1 MFPRRHNWASPSFF
15 GGWFIVRK
23 SSWRFG
29 FSRCYCINLSLKWL
43 NSNCATQLDWIIDLS
58 MRRKV
63 MNTVLLFFETF
74 SHPACLHI
82 YVSLVLFVEELM
94 AGCVCDVC
102 SGMTAPLLPWHRLV
116 NVDKLGLVPGG
127 HQSREWGVG
136 CYLANTVVYWLTS
149 YED

>member
-58 MRRKV
+58 MQRKV

-82 YVSLVLFVEELM
+82 YGPGEA
-94 AGCVCDVC
+94 AGWLCVWCLQWYDC
-102 SGMTAPLLPWHRLV
+102 SGCCPDIAWWMLINWGLYQGDTSHGSGGWGATWPTPYCTDLLIKSILNW
-116 NVDKLGLVPGG
+116 
-127 HQSREWGVG
+127 
-136 CYLANTVVYWLTS
+136 T
-149 YED
+149 

>member
-43 NSNCATQLDWIIDLS
+43 NSNCATQLDWIINLS

-82 YVSLVLFVEELM
+82 YVPLVLLAWRSCWLVV
-94 AGCVCDVC
+94 CVMSAVVWLL
-102 SGMTAPLLPWHRLV
+102 GLLPWHRLV

-136 CYLANTVVYWLTS
+136 YYLANTVVYWLT
-149 YED
+149 Y